1 MDTTEVL
8 LESWRRNGR
17 IIDNIAASLDSG
29 KLEVKQ
35 DEEGWPI
42 AEHLAHI
49 HDCRW
54 GWLNKVSAPHAEGMN
69 DLWTKVDENWVAS
82 RDVEA
87 IRAALAQSGRAV
99 GEAVKDLVAV
109 NATQVG
115 PYSHPI
121 FYLQHMLWH
130 DGYHVA
136 LIFLALRRGGFEVAE
151 DWEEEQVWSLWRS

>member
-1 MDTTEVL
+1 
-8 LESWRRNGR
+8 
-17 IIDNIAASLDSG
+17 
-29 KLEVKQ
+29 
-35 DEEGWPI
+35 
-42 AEHLAHI
+42 EHLAHI

-69 DLWTKVDENWVAS
+69 DLWTKVGDNWVAK
-82 RDVEA
+82 RDIET
-87 IRAALAQSGRAV
+87 IRAALAQSGKAV
-99 GEAVKDLVAV
+99 GEAVEDLVDV
-109 NATQVG
+109 HATQVG